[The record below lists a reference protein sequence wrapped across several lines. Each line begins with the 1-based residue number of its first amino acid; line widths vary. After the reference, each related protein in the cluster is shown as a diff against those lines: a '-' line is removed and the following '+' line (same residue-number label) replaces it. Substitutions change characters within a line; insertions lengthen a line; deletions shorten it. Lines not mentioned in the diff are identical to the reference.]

1 MTGQEIRDKINFIY
15 TEIDKIS
22 ERDTFVLNENI
33 KRLYERLNEIQNKCE
48 HEFENGICI
57 YCDKEAE

>member
-33 KRLYERLNEIQNKCE
+33 KRLYERLNEIQNKC
-48 HEFENGICI
+48 
-57 YCDKEAE
+57 

>member
-33 KRLYERLNEIQNKCE
+33 KRLYERLNEIQSKCE